1 MIVGTPKR
9 HFTKDGGECLES
21 PTGVPGVVTAVAPA
35 RVADIIGQIIVE
47 LLLYDPGRNLERLL
61 SGGYFDRFKT

>member
-9 HFTKDGGECLES
+9 HSTKDGGECLES
-21 PTGVPGVVTAVAPA
+21 TTGVPGVVTAVAPA
-35 RVADIIGQIIVE
+35 CVADIVGQISVE
-47 LLLYDPGRNLERLL
+47 PLLYDPDRNLERLL